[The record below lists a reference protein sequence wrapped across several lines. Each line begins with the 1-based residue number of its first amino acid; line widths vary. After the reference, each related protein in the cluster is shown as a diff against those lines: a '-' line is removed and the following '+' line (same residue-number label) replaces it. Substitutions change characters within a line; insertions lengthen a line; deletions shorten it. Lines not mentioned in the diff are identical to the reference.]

1 MRIGGLAHAIYSS
14 RVSTM
19 IDLHTHTNCSDGT
32 DSPAQL
38 VNKAL
43 AEGLTV
49 LALTDHDTTS
59 GWESARKTLRGDL
72 SLALGAE
79 ISCLTSD
86 GISVHMLG
94 LLFDGTHGQMQEM
107 LENTRDG
114 RIPRAHKMIELLNAG
129 GIKISMEDVESV
141 KPVGATLGRP
151 HIADALVKNGVVSS
165 RDEAFTDLLHN
176 NSPYYVAHLAP
187 TPEDAISMIRSAG
200 GVAVIAH
207 PFASHRGKVLSA
219 ADFLPLKNAGLN
231 GIEVNHRDHNNE
243 ERNALAD
250 IARELDLVV
259 TGASDYH
266 GTGKLNS
273 LGENHTHQAQWER
286 LESEA
291 DQRRVIRA

>member
-1 MRIGGLAHAIYSS
+1 
-14 RVSTM
+14 M

-38 VNKAL
+38 VNKAI
-43 AEGLTV
+43 AEGFSV

-59 GWESARKTLRGDL
+59 GWQGAQQALRGNM

-79 ISCLTSD
+79 ISCLTSV
-86 GISVHMLG
+86 GNSVHMLG
-94 LLFDGTHGQMQEM
+94 LLFDGEHTQMQEM

-114 RIPRAHKMIELLNAG
+114 RIPRALKMIELLNAG
-129 GIKISMEDVESV
+129 GIRISMDDVESV

-187 TPEDAISMIRSAG
+187 TPEDAISMIRRAG

-207 PFASHRGKVLSA
+207 AFASHRGKVLSV
-219 ADFLPLKNAGLN
+219 ADFLPLKNVGLN

-250 IARELDLVV
+250 IARELDLVI

-273 LGENHTHQAQWER
+273 LGENLTHQAQWER

-291 DQRRVIRA
+291 DQRRVIKA

>member
-1 MRIGGLAHAIYSS
+1 
-14 RVSTM
+14 M

-32 DSPAQL
+32 DSPTQL

-43 AEGLTV
+43 AEGISV
-49 LALTDHDTTS
+49 LAITDHDTTS
-59 GWESARKTLRGDL
+59 GWQSAKEALRADL

-79 ISCLTSD
+79 ISCLTTD
-86 GISVHMLG
+86 GVSVHMLG
-94 LLFDGTHGQMQEM
+94 LLFDGENRQIQIM

-129 GIKISMEDVESV
+129 GIKISMEDVEAV

-207 PFASHRGKVLSA
+207 PFASHRGQVLSA
-219 ADFLPLKNAGLN
+219 SDFLPLKNAGLN
-231 GIEVNHRDHNNE
+231 GIEVNHRDHNND
-243 ERNALAD
+243 ERTALAN

-273 LGENHTHQAQWER
+273 LGENHTSRAEWER
-286 LESEA
+286 LESQA
-291 DQRRVIRA
+291 NQRRVLRA

>member
-1 MRIGGLAHAIYSS
+1 
-14 RVSTM
+14 M

-32 DSPAQL
+32 DSPTQL

-43 AEGLTV
+43 AEGISV
-49 LALTDHDTTS
+49 LAITDHDTTS
-59 GWESARKTLRGDL
+59 GWQSAKEALRADL

-79 ISCLTSD
+79 ISCLTTD
-86 GISVHMLG
+86 GVSVHMLG
-94 LLFDGTHGQMQEM
+94 LLFDGENKQIQIM

-129 GIKISMEDVESV
+129 GIKISMEDVEAV

-207 PFASHRGKVLSA
+207 PFASHRGQVLSA
-219 ADFLPLKNAGLN
+219 SDFLPLKNAGLN
-231 GIEVNHRDHNNE
+231 AIEVNHRDHNND
-243 ERNALAD
+243 ERTALAN

-273 LGENHTHQAQWER
+273 LGENHTSRAEWER
-286 LESEA
+286 LESQA
-291 DQRRVIRA
+291 NQRRVFRA

>member
-1 MRIGGLAHAIYSS
+1 
-14 RVSTM
+14 M

-32 DSPAQL
+32 DSPAHL

-43 AEGLTV
+43 AEGFSV
-49 LALTDHDTTS
+49 LAITDHDTTS
-59 GWESARKTLRGDL
+59 GWHAAQQALRPNL

-79 ISCLTSD
+79 VSCLTTD

-94 LLFDGTHGQMQEM
+94 LLFDGTNIAMQEM

-114 RIPRAHKMIELLNAG
+114 RIPRALKMIELLNAA
-129 GIKISMEDVESV
+129 GINISMTDVEQV

-151 HIADALVKNGVVSS
+151 HIADALVKNGVVVS
-165 RDEAFTDLLHN
+165 RDEAFAELLHN
-176 NSPYYVAHLAP
+176 DSPYYVAHVAP
-187 TPEDAISMIRSAG
+187 TPEAAIAMIRNSG

-207 PFASHRGKVLSA
+207 AFASLRGKVLSVS
-219 ADFLPLKNAGLN
+219 DFLPLKKAGLN

-243 ERNALAD
+243 ERIALAQ
-250 IARELDLVV
+250 IARELDLVI

-273 LGENHTHQAQWER
+273 LGENLTEQAQWER
-286 LESEA
+286 LESQA

>member
-1 MRIGGLAHAIYSS
+1 
-14 RVSTM
+14 M
-19 IDLHTHTNCSDGT
+19 IDLHTHTDCSDGT

-43 AEGLTV
+43 AEGFSV
-49 LALTDHDTTS
+49 LAITDHDTTS
-59 GWESARKTLRGDL
+59 GWHAAQQALRPNL

-79 ISCLTSD
+79 ISCLTTD

-94 LLFDGTHGQMQEM
+94 LLFDGTNTAMQEM

-114 RIPRAHKMIELLNAG
+114 RIPRALKMIELLNAG
-129 GIKISMEDVESV
+129 GINISMEDVESV
-141 KPVGATLGRP
+141 KPIGATLGRP
-151 HIADALVKNGVVSS
+151 HIADALVKNGVVAS
-165 RDEAFTDLLHN
+165 RDEAFSELLHN
-176 NSPYYVAHLAP
+176 ESPFYVAHVAP
-187 TPEDAISMIRSAG
+187 TPEDAISMIRRAG

-207 PFASHRGKVLSA
+207 AFASLRGKVLSA
-219 ADFLPLKNAGLN
+219 EDFLPLKSAGLN

-243 ERNALAD
+243 ERMALAQ
-250 IARELDLVV
+250 IARELDLVI

-273 LGENHTHQAQWER
+273 LGENLTEQAQWER

>member
-1 MRIGGLAHAIYSS
+1 
-14 RVSTM
+14 M

-32 DSPAQL
+32 DTPAQL
-38 VNKAL
+38 INKAL
-43 AEGLTV
+43 AEGISV
-49 LALTDHDTTS
+49 LAITDHDTTS
-59 GWESARKTLRGDL
+59 GWSSAKQALRSDL

-94 LLFDGTHGQMQEM
+94 LLFDGENSAMQIM
-107 LENTRDG
+107 LEHTRDG
-114 RIPRAHKMIELLNAG
+114 RVPRAHKMIELLNAG
-129 GIKISMEDVESV
+129 GIKITMQDVESV

-151 HIADALVKNGVVSS
+151 HIADALVKNGVVAS

-176 NSPYYVAHLAP
+176 NSPFYVAHLAP
-187 TPEDAISMIRSAG
+187 TPEDAISIIRSAG

-207 PFASHRGKVLSA
+207 PFASHRGAVLSVD
-219 ADFLPLKNAGLN
+219 DFLPLKKAGLN
-231 GIEVNHRDHNNE
+231 AIEVNHRDHSNE
-243 ERNALAD
+243 ERTSLAH
-250 IARELDLVV
+250 IARELDLVI

-273 LGENHTHQAQWER
+273 LGENHTNQAEWER

-291 DQRRVIRA
+291 NQRRVIRV

>member
-1 MRIGGLAHAIYSS
+1 
-14 RVSTM
+14 M

-32 DSPAQL
+32 DSPREL
-38 VNKAL
+38 VNKAI
-43 AEGLTV
+43 AQGLEV
-49 LALTDHDTTS
+49 LGISDHDTTS
-59 GWESARKTLRGDL
+59 GWQNAQDALRSNL
-72 SLALGAE
+72 SLVLGAE
-79 ISCLTSD
+79 ISCLTND

-94 LLFDGTHGQMQEM
+94 LLFDGKNLAMQNM

-141 KPVGATLGRP
+141 KPTGATLGRP

-165 RDEAFTDLLHN
+165 RDEAFSDLLHN
-176 NSPYYVAHLAP
+176 NSPYYVAHMAP
-187 TPEDAISMIRSAG
+187 TPEEAISMIRAAG

-207 PFASHRGKVLSA
+207 PFASHRGQVLSA
-219 ADFLPLKNAGLN
+219 QDFLPLKNAGLN

-243 ERNALAD
+243 ERNLLAS
-250 IARELDLVV
+250 IARELDLVI

-273 LGENHTHQAQWER
+273 LGENHTNQAEWER

-291 DQRRVIRA
+291 NQRRVIQL